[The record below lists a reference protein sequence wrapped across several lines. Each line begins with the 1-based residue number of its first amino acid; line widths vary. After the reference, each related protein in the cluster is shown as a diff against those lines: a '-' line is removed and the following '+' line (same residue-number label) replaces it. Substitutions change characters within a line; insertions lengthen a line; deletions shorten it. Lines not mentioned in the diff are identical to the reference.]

1 MKKNSVV
8 SIVIQI
14 IVWVVVLALVVGGVC
29 FVLNAY
35 ADNIKD
41 IFAPEFRVECNGKV
55 FRTSTKNYISFT
67 ADSEVSFVVYNGG
80 NFHYAILPNVED
92 EDFVFTV
99 DGVSHLF
106 SDEQDLTPAFSIT
119 EYDGAIVLDCS
130 VDYSVKNV
138 LSTLWG
144 GKVTTDYAGRE
155 FPYKLVFQSERA
167 ETITIY
173 FGKGITLDASH
184 VLF

>member
-1 MKKNSVV
+1 M
-8 SIVIQI
+8 
-14 IVWVVVLALVVGGVC
+14 ALVVGGLS
-29 FVLNAY
+29 FVWNAY

-55 FRTSTKNYISFT
+55 FRTSTKNYFAFT
-67 ADSEVSFVVYNGG
+67 TDSEVSFVVHNGG
-80 NFHYAILPNVED
+80 NFHYAILPNVDD

-106 SDEQDLTPAFSIT
+106 SDERDLTPAFSIT

-130 VDYSVKNV
+130 VDYSVINV

-144 GKVTTDYAGRE
+144 GKATTDYAGRD
-155 FPYKLVFQSERA
+155 FPYKLVFQSEHA
-167 ETITIY
+167 DTITIF
-173 FGKGITLDASH
+173 FGNGITLDSTH
-184 VLF
+184 VFF